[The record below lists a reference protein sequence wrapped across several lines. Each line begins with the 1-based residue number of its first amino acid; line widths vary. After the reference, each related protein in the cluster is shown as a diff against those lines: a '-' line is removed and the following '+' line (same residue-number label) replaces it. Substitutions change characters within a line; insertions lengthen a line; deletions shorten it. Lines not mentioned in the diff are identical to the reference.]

1 MNTYA
6 KAVQFVFLLACFLLF
21 QQSAFGQ
28 RAAAE
33 LISSMTPPSIEENI
47 SVKDGE
53 RFVTYHNGYLF
64 SVNFWIG
71 IQIWDISNVKEPK
84 RVSFLRTD
92 DMVYHVNFYGDKL
105 FAANKNA
112 GIIVFDI
119 SDIYHPYETT
129 RIQTPGDAYWIDI
142 EYPYLFVA
150 MGNDGFCV
158 IDINNLNDPRTI
170 SLEIL
175 ENWVWSIDY
184 QNEKLYLGAKQGGFV
199 IYDASNLSNLVKI
212 TQYKTGYH
220 ALQFQIEDNIAY
232 IADGP
237 GGLLILD
244 ISAPKLPKEL
254 GRFSSEG
261 FSNHVFKSGNYAYL
275 SNRELGLLI
284 VRVSDPTNPELEARY
299 ISESETYASFKE
311 DVYVFLS
318 TDTQTE
324 ILRHNNQP
332 VLKKIDNPIIDENF
346 NFVLQLQ
353 ANDPDGDQIY
363 FEAENLPEGS
373 LFNTETGLFTWTPT
387 FQQSGIYPNVIFTVI
402 EKTGSQLSTSDTITI
417 TVNHVNRSPELPAIA
432 NVTIA
437 EDSMLIIQVP
447 EGSDPDSEDIG
458 KLFYRVENTPE
469 GVEFDSVAHIFK
481 WKPTF
486 EQSGTYIVD
495 FVLEDGSGGADRE
508 AVTVTVQHVDR
519 PPIVQSVADQTVN
532 EGDTLKVVL
541 SGEELDSE
549 DLDKISFMM
558 KNLPEGASFNPATR
572 EFSWMPTY
580 DQSGNYPNVTAIM
593 QAGRMSDTTFFNITV
608 NHVNRPPVLAE
619 LANQSIDENAR
630 LQIQISGS
638 DPDVED
644 AGKLTYR
651 AENLPMGASFN
662 SDSLLMSWIPTFE
675 QSGTFNNIIFTV
687 TDPQGLSDQ
696 KSISIS
702 VNHVNRPPVLAEIPP
717 LTVDENVPLQ
727 QQLSASDPDSEDTSK
742 LVYSS
747 ENLPEG
753 AILDAT
759 TGMFSWTPTYDQSG
773 NYEVTFTISDGV
785 LTDSK
790 QTNIKVNHI
799 NRPPT
804 LTKIEDQAIDE
815 NQPLTFNITADDPD
829 SEDEGKLTYTAQNL
843 PEGAIFDP
851 NTQSF
856 SWTPTYTQ
864 SGIYNN
870 IIFQVADSAGLSDQK
885 SMTIIVRHVNRA
897 PELSSIDPIISDEQ
911 QPINFTLVG
920 SDPDQ
925 EDAGKLTYQISNLPV
940 GATLDPISG
949 KFTWTPSFEQSGEYT
964 LNATVSDSVGSIAE
978 TSIQI
983 TVNHVNR
990 PPTVTAME
998 PIAGNENEP
1007 LTIRLDFSDPDNED
1021 IDKLQVSS
1029 SGLPEASTLD
1039 PATGIITWTP
1049 TFEQSGDYII
1059 NYTVTD
1065 SYGETATG
1073 TVSIQIQNINRPP
1086 STPQLTDI
1094 ETSENEPISTNLPE
1108 GTDPDSEDQGKLQYR
1123 IDNLPQGASFNAS
1136 TRSLQWIPTYEQAG
1150 SYTITYTVTDIG
1162 GLTAQTSFNIN
1173 VLNINRPPTLIDI
1186 DDKDGNEGQSI
1197 NFTLP
1202 AAEDPDQEDAGNIR
1216 YSLDNLPDGANFN
1229 ASSRTFSWTPR
1240 FDQAGNYS
1248 LTFLVQDEAGE
1259 SDQRSF
1265 TISVNNVNQNPE
1277 FRDIGS
1283 KTVKE
1288 GEELSFSVEAEDRDS
1303 EDQNRLNYS
1312 AENLPSGANFNA
1324 GSRTFNWIPRE
1335 DQQGTYEIR
1344 FTVSDGQGGSAETS
1358 VRIVVEDVPQ
1368 LLQE

>member
-1 MNTYA
+1 MNTNA
-6 KAVQFVFLLACFLLF
+6 KAVQSVFLLSCFLFF

-53 RFVTYHNGYLF
+53 RFVTYRNGYLF

-71 IQIWDISNVKEPK
+71 IQIWDISNIKQPK
-84 RVSFLRTD
+84 KVSFLRTD

-119 SDIYHPYETT
+119 SDIHHPYEIG

-158 IDINNLNDPRTI
+158 MDISNLNDPRTI

-184 QNEKLYLGAKQGGFV
+184 QNEKIYLGAKQGGLV
-199 IYDASNLSNLVKI
+199 IYDAGNLSNLIKI

-244 ISAPKLPKEL
+244 ISSPKLPKEL

-284 VRVSDPTNPELEARY
+284 VRVSDPTNPTLEARY

-332 VLKKIDNPIIDENF
+332 VLEQIDDPIIDENY
-346 NFVLQLQ
+346 NFILQLQ
-353 ANDPDGDQIY
+353 ASDPDGDEIY
-363 FEAENLPEGS
+363 FEAQNLPDGS

-387 FQQSGIYPNVIFTVI
+387 FRQSGIYPNVIFTVI
-402 EKTGSQLSTSDTITI
+402 EKTGSQLSSSDTVTI

-432 NVTIA
+432 NVTIG
-437 EDSMLIIQVP
+437 EDSLLIIQVP
-447 EGSDPDSEDIG
+447 QGSDPDSEDVG
-458 KLFYRVENTPE
+458 RLFYRVENIPE

-486 EQSGTYIVD
+486 EQSGTYIID
-495 FVLEDGSGGADRE
+495 FILEDGSGGADRE
-508 AVTVTVQHVDR
+508 AVTITVQHVDR
-519 PPIVQSVADQTVN
+519 PPIIQSVLDQTVN
-532 EGDTLKVVL
+532 EGDTLKIIL
-541 SGEELDSE
+541 NGEELDSE
-549 DLDKISFMM
+549 DLDKMSFIMI
-558 KNLPEGASFNPATR
+558 NLPEGASFNPATR
-572 EFSWMPTY
+572 ELSWIPTY
-580 DQSGNYPNVTAIM
+580 DQSNNYQNITAVT
-593 QAGRMSDTTFFNITV
+593 QAGKMSDTTFFSINV
-608 NHVNRPPVLAE
+608 NHVNRPPVLTE
-619 LANQSIDENAR
+619 IGDQNVDENAR

-644 AGKLTYR
+644 AGKLTYK
-651 AENLPMGASFN
+651 AENLPEGATFN
-662 SDSLLMSWIPTFE
+662 SDSLLMSWKPTFE
-675 QSGTFNNIIFTV
+675 QSGTFSNITFTV

-696 KSISIS
+696 KSISIN
-702 VNHVNRPPVLAEIPP
+702 VNHVNRSPVLTEIPT
-717 LTVDENVPLQ
+717 LTIDENVLLQ
-727 QQLSASDPDSEDTSK
+727 QQLSASDPDAEDTGK

-753 AILDAT
+753 ATLDAT
-759 TGMFSWTPTYDQSG
+759 SGMFSWTPTYDQSG
-773 NYEVTFTISDGV
+773 SYEVTFTIGDSV

-790 QTNIKVNHI
+790 KTIIKVNHI
-799 NRPPT
+799 NRPPI
-804 LTKIEDQAIDE
+804 LTEIADQTIDE
-815 NQPLTFNITADDPD
+815 NQPLTFNITANDPD
-829 SEDEGKLTYTAQNL
+829 REDEGQLTYTAQNL
-843 PEGAIFDP
+843 PEGANFDP

-856 SWTPTYTQ
+856 SWTPTHTQ

-870 IIFQVADSAGLSDQK
+870 ITFQVADSAGLSDQK
-885 SMTIIVRHVNRA
+885 SVTIIVRHVNRA
-897 PELSSIDPIISDEQ
+897 PELSSIDPVSSDEQ
-911 QPINFTLVG
+911 QPISFTMVG
-920 SDPDQ
+920 SDLDQ
-925 EDAGKLTYQISNLPV
+925 EDSGKLTYQISNLPE
-940 GATLDPISG
+940 GATLDPLSG
-949 KFTWTPSFEQSGEYT
+949 QFSWTPGFEQSGEYI
-964 LNATVSDSVGSIAE
+964 LNAQVSDSAGSIAE

-983 TVNHVNR
+983 TVNHVNQ
-990 PPTVTAME
+990 PPVVAEMESVT
-998 PIAGNENEP
+998 GNENEP
-1007 LTIRLDFSDPDNED
+1007 LTIKLDFSDPDNED
-1021 IDKLQVSS
+1021 TDKLQVSATE
-1029 SGLPEASTLD
+1029 LPEGCTLD
-1039 PATGIITWTP
+1039 PTTGTITWTP
-1049 TFEQSGDYII
+1049 TFEQSGDYTI

-1073 TVSIQIQNINRPP
+1073 TITIQIQNINRTP
-1086 STPQLTDI
+1086 SAPEMTDI

-1108 GTDPDSEDQGKLQYR
+1108 GTDPDSEDQGQLQYR
-1123 IDNLPQGASFNAS
+1123 LDNLPQGASFNAS
-1136 TRSLQWIPTYEQAG
+1136 TRSLQWTPTLDQAG
-1150 SYTITYTVTDIG
+1150 SYAITYVITDVG
-1162 GLTAQTSFNIN
+1162 GLNTQTTFNIN
-1173 VLNINRPPTLIDI
+1173 VLNVNRPPTLVDI
-1186 DDKDGNEGQSI
+1186 DNKEGNEGQSI
-1197 NFTLP
+1197 DFTLP
-1202 AAEDPDQEDAGNIR
+1202 AAEDPDQEDAGKIR
-1216 YSLDNLPDGANFN
+1216 YSLDNLPDGASFN

-1248 LTFLVQDEAGE
+1248 LTYNVQDEAGE

-1265 TISVNNVNQNPE
+1265 TITVNNVNQNPE
-1277 FRDIGS
+1277 FRNIGS

-1303 EDQNRLNYS
+1303 EDQNRLSYS
-1312 AENLPSGANFNA
+1312 AENLPSGANFSA
-1324 GSRTFNWIPRE
+1324 GSRTFSWIPRE
-1335 DQQGTYEIR
+1335 DQQGTYEVK
-1344 FTVSDGQGGSAETS
+1344 FTVSDGQGGRAETS

-1368 LLQE
+1368 EPQE